1 MKKNFFKIT
10 FSALLLVSTAH
21 AIAETQ
27 DQSATL
33 AVTGK
38 LSNTAA
44 DCEVTLSKN
53 VITLNSTSGSL
64 IEQGQNATDPALITF
79 SVKGSDDFTQCS
91 EEVYNG
97 K

>member
-1 MKKNFFKIT
+1 MKKKFFKIT
-10 FSALLLVSTAH
+10 LSALLLASTAH

-44 DCEVTLSKN
+44 DCEVTLSK
-53 VITLNSTSGSL
+53 TSSL
-64 IEQGQNATDPALITF
+64 LIRHPAA
-79 SVKGSDDFTQCS
+79 
-91 EEVYNG
+91 
-97 K
+97 